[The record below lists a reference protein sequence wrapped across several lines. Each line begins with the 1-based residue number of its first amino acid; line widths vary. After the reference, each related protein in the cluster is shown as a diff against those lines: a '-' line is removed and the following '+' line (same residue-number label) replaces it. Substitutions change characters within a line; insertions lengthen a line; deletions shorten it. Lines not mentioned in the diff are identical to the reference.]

1 MAIIIIPLSA
11 LSFWMLPRVQPVV
24 RSMRGVDK
32 WKRMD
37 VLGADL
43 LLALL
48 VLFML
53 AWTQVEGQGWNNPLF
68 VAPLVISVVLLPLFL
83 LWENRLP
90 VGFSLL
96 PHGMWH
102 FPNMAPL
109 VLSGLTIFL
118 CAIYSGEG

>member
-1 MAIIIIPLSA
+1 MVIIPLSV

-24 RSMRGVDK
+24 RTMRGVDK

-53 AWTQVEGQGWNNPLF
+53 SWTQVEGQGWRHPLF
-68 VAPLVISVVLLPLFL
+68 IAPLVVSLVLLPLFL
-83 LWENRLP
+83 LWEDRLP

-96 PHGMWH
+96 PHGMWR
-102 FPNMAPL
+102 FPNIAPL
-109 VLSGLTIFL
+109 VLSGLTLFL
-118 CAIYSGEG
+118 CAYPEA